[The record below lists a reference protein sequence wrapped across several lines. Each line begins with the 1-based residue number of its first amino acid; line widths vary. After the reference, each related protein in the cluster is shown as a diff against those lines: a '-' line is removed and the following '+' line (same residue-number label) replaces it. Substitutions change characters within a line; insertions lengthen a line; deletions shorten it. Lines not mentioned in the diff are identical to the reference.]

1 MSISKTI
8 EPTKYRFKKHASL
21 GASDAEADQK
31 FLAECFID
39 SGDIEQ
45 LLDLNSSKR
54 IIVGRTGAGK
64 SALIHQMS
72 VRAENCIALDL
83 ESLTLSYVSNS
94 DIIRF
99 FEDLGVN
106 LDIFYTLL
114 WRHVFTVEL
123 LKKRFNLDKEE
134 QQRSFFDRLSELLNR
149 DKKKEQ
155 AVNYL
160 KTWGEHFWQETEY
173 RVKEFTQNL
182 EQALTEKAGIN
193 ISGLGAGFTAT
204 DKISETRK
212 AEIIHKA
219 QKVVNEVQI
228 KDLAKVID
236 LLADDF
242 FADTK
247 RPFYI
252 TIDKLDE
259 NWATDS
265 IRYKL
270 IRALLE
276 TIRTFQRIPSVK
288 IIASLRVDLLERVF
302 EKTRNLGFQEEKY
315 ESLYLPIRW
324 SESELRNLL
333 DKRITY
339 LLKEQ
344 YTKKDVT
351 TEDIFPNKV
360 NGENALEYMCS
371 RSFFRPRDIILFANA
386 CITLCE
392 GKSAVPA
399 SIIKEAE
406 AEYSR
411 GRLRSLADEWHAD
424 YPNLSACTQIF
435 TSRPSTFKFSEIT
448 QEDAEKFVIDGC
460 TNFSQECDIGR
471 HGLDMIDGKKSLN
484 SFLISLLK
492 MFYRVGLIGIKPDSF
507 NETQWAFKEKAA
519 ISDGQLKRSATI
531 KIHPM
536 FWRALGIQP
545 PSRSSGRG

>member
-1 MSISKTI
+1 MSLSKTV
-8 EPTKYRFKKHASL
+8 EASKYRFKKHASL
-21 GASDAEADQK
+21 GASDAETDQK
-31 FLAECFID
+31 FLAECFVD
-39 SGDIEQ
+39 NGDLEQ
-45 LLDLNSSKR
+45 LLSLDSPKR
-54 IIVGRTGAGK
+54 IIVGRTGSGK
-64 SALIHQMS
+64 SALIHQVS
-72 VRAENCIALDL
+72 VKAENCISLDL

-99 FEDLGVN
+99 FEKLGVN

-123 LKKRFNLDKEE
+123 LKRRFNLDKEE
-134 QQRSFFDRLSELLNR
+134 QQKSFFERLSELLNK

-160 KTWGEHFWQETEY
+160 KTWGEQFWQETEY

-182 EQALTEKAGIN
+182 EQALTANSGLN
-193 ISGLGAGFTAT
+193 ISGISAALTGAE
-204 DKISETRK
+204 KMSESTK

-242 FADTK
+242 FSDTH

-276 TIRTFQRIPSVK
+276 TVRTFQRIPSVK
-288 IIASLRVDLLERVF
+288 IIVSLRVDLLERVF
-302 EKTRNLGFQEEKY
+302 EETRSLGFQEEKY
-315 ESLYLPIRW
+315 EALYLPIRW
-324 SESELRNLL
+324 TATELKGLL

-339 LLKEQ
+339 LIKEQ
-344 YTKKDVT
+344 YTKKDVLT
-351 TEDIFPNKV
+351 DDIFQSKV
-360 NGENALEYMCS
+360 NGENAFEYMCD
-371 RSFFRPRDIILFANA
+371 RTFYRPRDIILFANA

-424 YPNLSACTQIF
+424 YPNLSLFAQIF
-435 TSRPSTFKFSEIT
+435 TSRHSVFKFSEIS
-448 QEDAEKFVIDGC
+448 QDDAERFLIDSC
-460 TNFSQECDIGR
+460 TNLPEDDEIAK
-471 HGLDMIDGKKSLN
+471 HGIEMIDGKKSLN

-492 MFYRVGLIGIKPDSF
+492 IFYRVGLVGIKPDSF

-531 KIHPM
+531 RIHPM
-536 FWRALGIQP
+536 FWRALGIQSP
-545 PSRSSGRG
+545 GRAQSR

>member
-1 MSISKTI
+1 MSISKTL

-21 GASDAEADQK
+21 GASDAETDQR

-39 SGDIEQ
+39 SGDIDQ
-45 LLDLNSSKR
+45 LLDLHSSKR

-64 SALIHQMS
+64 SALIREIS
-72 VRAENCIALDL
+72 VRTENCISLDL
-83 ESLTLSYVSNS
+83 ENLTLSYVSNS

-99 FEDLGVN
+99 FENLGVN
-106 LDIFYTLL
+106 LDVFYTLL

-123 LKKRFNLDKEE
+123 LKKRFHLDRED
-134 QQRSFFDRLSELLNR
+134 QQRNFFDRLSNLLNR
-149 DKKKEQ
+149 DTKKEQ
-155 AVNYL
+155 AVKYL
-160 KTWGEHFWQETEY
+160 REWGEQFWQETEY

-182 EQALTEKAGIN
+182 EQALTARAGIN
-193 ISGLGAGFTAT
+193 LSGFTT
-204 DKISETRK
+204 GLDGSEKISEAIK
-212 AEIIHKA
+212 ADIIHKA

-228 KDLAKVID
+228 KDLGKVID
-236 LLADDF
+236 LLAEDF
-242 FADTK
+242 FSDIQ

-259 NWATDS
+259 NWATDTV
-265 IRYKL
+265 RYKL

-288 IIASLRVDLLERVF
+288 IIAALRVDLLERVF
-302 EKTRNLGFQEEKY
+302 AKTRNLGFQEEKY
-315 ESLYLPIRW
+315 ESLYLHIRW
-324 SESELRNLL
+324 SANELESLL

-344 YTKKDVT
+344 YTKREVVT
-351 TEDIFPNKV
+351 TDIFPNKV
-360 NGENALEYMCS
+360 NGENAFEYMCS
-371 RSFFRPRDIILFANA
+371 RTFYRPRDIILFANA

-392 GKSAVPA
+392 GKSAVSA
-399 SIIKEAE
+399 SVIKEAE

-424 YPNLSACTQIF
+424 YPDLAIFAQIF
-435 TSRPSTFKFSEIT
+435 TSRPTTFKFGEIT
-448 QEDAEKFVIDGC
+448 QYEVEKFVIDSC
-460 TNFSQECDIGR
+460 ANLPDDCEIAQ
-471 HGLDMIDGKKSLN
+471 HGLEVIDGKKSLN
-484 SFLISLLK
+484 SFLITLLK
-492 MFYRVGLIGIKPDSF
+492 IFYRVGLIGIKPDSF
-507 NETQWAFKEKAA
+507 NETQWAFKEKAT

-545 PSRSSGRG
+545 TGRSSK